1 MSGSQKKGE
10 KLFYIP
16 LFRIA
21 INSLL
26 RSEVSMITFS
36 YVLLEVICIFAVFIS
51 DLEINGLVFKFGVL
65 RYKTLYLVEVV
76 NCFSLPGYV
85 CLYCRPGT

>member
-26 RSEVSMITFS
+26 WSEASMITFS

-51 DLEINGLVFKFGVL
+51 DLETNGLVFKCGVL
-65 RYKTLYLVEVV
+65 RYKTL
-76 NCFSLPGYV
+76 PGRSCKLLQPSWV
-85 CLYCRPGT
+85 CVPVL